1 MRTFLLSVVF
11 HLLLCGDRETNDFAL
26 QRYIERDDSVA
37 DDFDIYHLSIKAGA
51 VTVIFMSV
59 TEV

>member
-11 HLLLCGDRETNDFAL
+11 HLLLCGDKETNDFAL

-37 DDFDIYHLSIKAGA
+37 DDLTYITWVSKPGQ
-51 VTVIFMSV
+51 
-59 TEV
+59 